1 MICDDLV
8 HLMGLLFWGLPF
20 LAYFWLR
27 RRRQVAGVSLTLGR
41 VVITLWVL
49 TFPVQVLSLF
59 LGFSKLEGNY
69 SDGCG
74 SAFTIF
80 AVLVAAYAALLYTW
94 NAKPKGSDGA
104 NNDA

>member
-27 RRRQVAGVSLTLGR
+27 RRRQVAGASLTWGR
-41 VVITLWVL
+41 LVIALWVL
-49 TFPVQVLSLF
+49 TFPLTLLSLF

-69 SDGCG
+69 MSGCG
-74 SAFTIF
+74 SAFAIF
-80 AVLVAAYAALLYTW
+80 AVLVAAYATLLCTL
-94 NAKPKGSDGA
+94 NAKPKSSDGENKSA
-104 NNDA
+104 